1 MPDIRWW
8 HRHIYGL
15 ARACVTKGRLVV
27 SRQALLGGSLLCRW
41 MHAPHHAHVTHTQP
55 QQDASQQENQHCYM
69 SAQTSTAL
77 LVPQSA
83 IDGVKSLR
91 LCAQRALPAVLA
103 ITSCNTSHAAWQSI
117 CMVAA
122 YDV

>member
-1 MPDIRWW
+1 
-8 HRHIYGL
+8 
-15 ARACVTKGRLVV
+15 
-27 SRQALLGGSLLCRW
+27 
-41 MHAPHHAHVTHTQP
+41 
-55 QQDASQQENQHCYM
+55 M